1 MRFAPNIKHSK
12 VIEGIGIKNNK
23 LGNYYSEDSY
33 YKFLLYSCSAFQI
46 VINNLE
52 H

>member
-1 MRFAPNIKHSK
+1 MRFAPYIKHSK

-23 LGNYYSEDSY
+23 LGTTLKIVITSS
-33 YKFLLYSCSAFQI
+33 FCIACSAFQI